1 MVWRTPKTMKNTA
14 GMPNSGDAKPP
25 RVSGSNAK
33 KKGREPVTVHFADS
47 YRSWKKGAVENA
59 NRPIRRYIPKQAN
72 FNGFSDSRIKA
83 IQYRLNRRPWEKI
96 NFDTPMD
103 RCYGNFAFAVGLY
116 TATHT
121 PVSQDF
127 GFRQL
132 AGLAGNA
139 YICACAGL
147 APPRSEDW
155 LRQGSAATFIHPQSP
170 LPLMDNLSLF
180 SSVAFL
186 IGVIVVLSIFFHFV
200 PFFLWLSA
208 KVSGVRISLIQLFL
222 MRIRNVPPS
231 VIVPSLIEA
240 HKAGLSN
247 ITRDNL
253 EAHYMTGGHVQRVVH
268 ALVSA
273 SKANIDLSFE
283 KATAIDLAGRDV
295 FEAVQTSVNPKVIDT
310 PPVAAVAKN
319 GIQLIAKARVTV
331 RANIHQLVGGA
342 GEDTILARV
351 GEGIVSSIGSA
362 DSHEQ
367 VLENPDSISKLVLRK
382 GLDAGTAY
390 EILSIDI
397 ADIDVG
403 KNIGATLQMDQANAD
418 KNIAQAKAEE
428 RRAMAVATEQEMKAR
443 AQEARAE
450 VIQAEAEVPKALAQA
465 LREGN
470 MGFMDYYRLE
480 NLKGDTAMRDT
491 IAKINPKDL
500 FDKK

>member
-1 MVWRTPKTMKNTA
+1 MFT
-14 GMPNSGDAKPP
+14 
-25 RVSGSNAK
+25 
-33 KKGREPVTVHFADS
+33 EPTTFA
-47 YRSWKKGAVENA
+47 
-59 NRPIRRYIPKQAN
+59 
-72 FNGFSDSRIKA
+72 
-83 IQYRLNRRPWEKI
+83 L
-96 NFDTPMD
+96 
-103 RCYGNFAFAVGLY
+103 
-116 TATHT
+116 
-121 PVSQDF
+121 
-127 GFRQL
+127 
-132 AGLAGNA
+132 
-139 YICACAGL
+139 
-147 APPRSEDW
+147 
-155 LRQGSAATFIHPQSP
+155 
-170 LPLMDNLSLF
+170 
-180 SSVAFL
+180 SVAFL
-186 IGVIVVLSIFFHFV
+186 AMVLLFIFFHFV
-200 PFFLWLSA
+200 PVMLWINA
-208 KVSGVRISLIQLFL
+208 KASGVHISLWQLFL
-222 MRIRNVPPS
+222 MRVRSVPPGI
-231 VIVPSLIEA
+231 IVTSLIEA
-240 HKAGLSN
+240 HKAGLTN
-247 ITRDNL
+247 VTRDNL

-273 SKANIDLSFE
+273 SKANIDLPFE

-362 DSHEQ
+362 ESHEQ

-382 GLDAGTAY
+382 GLDAGTAF

-428 RRAMAVATEQEMKAR
+428 RRAMACAAEQEMKAK

-465 LREGN
+465 LREGH
-470 MGFMDYYRLE
+470 MGFMDYYKLE
-480 NLKGDTAMRDT
+480 NLKGDTAMRERISRLGKEDV
-491 IAKINPKDL
+491 KGLMD
-500 FDKK
+500 